1 MEAGGSDLIGSGAFF
16 GYLAGI
22 LLVSAI
28 LMTSIRAL
36 RIFALGAGVAAIAYF
51 ITRNEQSFALILAVL
66 FVLANGVQ
74 LLILM
79 NRSRTG
85 NALTEE
91 QALFTHLLAIDSPQH
106 QRRLRDLLEWRDV
119 RSGHVLMDEGQ
130 RDPALIYIADGSAL
144 IEHAGKDVG
153 ICGKGEFLG
162 EMSLV
167 SGEKATATVT
177 AREAMRIAVFDRDAL
192 GHFAREVPEIGNA
205 LSAALN
211 RGLAAK
217 VSRMNVAGEGDA
229 Q

>member
-1 MEAGGSDLIGSGAFF
+1 MVDGGGTLMGTGAIF

-22 LLVSAI
+22 LLVSAM

-36 RIFALGAGVAAIAYF
+36 RVFALAAGFAAVAYF
-51 ITRNEQSFALILAVL
+51 FARNEQSFALVLAVL

-74 LLILM
+74 LLILL

-91 QALFTHLLAIDSPQH
+91 QALFTHLLAVDNPAH
-106 QRRLRDLLEWRDV
+106 QRRLRDLLDWKEIRP
-119 RSGHVLMDEGQ
+119 GAVLMDEGQ
-130 RDPALIYIADGSAL
+130 RDPPLLYIAEGSAVV
-144 IEHAGKDVG
+144 EHGGKEVG
-153 ICGKGEFLG
+153 ICGKGDFLG

-177 AREAMRIAVFDRDAL
+177 ARDPMRIAQFDRDAL

-217 VSRMNVAGEGDA
+217 VARMNKGGEGDA